1 MSNTRSIKPFNTV
14 AISLCFLLGAHAP
27 ALKAAEDA
35 HDQAKRMLQ
44 PALFITAG
52 SAGKQTL
59 SSSAAVDPHEQA
71 RRILQP
77 SPELLLSHAPVSTSV
92 SSLALINNYD
102 GHDQARLLLQKAY

>member
-1 MSNTRSIKPFNTV
+1 MSNTRPLKPLTSV
-14 AISLCFLLGAHAP
+14 AISLCFLMGAHAP
-27 ALKAAEDA
+27 ALMAAEDA
-35 HDQAKRMLQ
+35 HGQAQRMLQ

-52 SAGKQTL
+52 SARKQTP

-102 GHDQARLLLQKAY
+102 GHDQARRLLQKAY